1 MVPKIDSIMEKK
13 TKTSSVLRGNCC
25 ETCRNISQKT
35 FIKKF
40 TKKNSLANKTN
51 AFLERRQQLVI
62 NKRNIWWSCSRPLV
76 CFV

>member
-40 TKKNSLANKTN
+40 TKKNSLANTTN
-51 AFLERRQQLVI
+51 AFLERGQQLVI
-62 NKRNIWWSCSRPLV
+62 HKRNI
-76 CFV
+76 